1 MAKARKARG
10 GVARWSF
17 TLLLLGAVAGCQ
29 APVLTVDDA
38 VVMRGEKTR
47 LAACLEREPVLWLS
61 KDVENAPVRFY
72 IDEQQVGETKTDEDG
87 VAAVEQRLDPDL
99 QRFEVRAWAG
109 FQELQATGRV
119 FAWDRERVIIAVDID
134 HTIAKTDYEELLA
147 QRGKDESDPVKHS
160 VQALN
165 ALARDFHIVYL
176 TSRPR
181 FLIDKTRAWL
191 REKGFP
197 TGPVITSVRIRDLVR
212 PKEFK
217 EERLHTLRKAWPTL
231 LIGIGNQPSD
241 AEAYGASGM
250 LSLMLPGKNG
260 GDFAPH
266 AIVFRDWKGLV
277 RFCEANHE
285 TLASAAQLKEA
296 IKGERLLSQPV
307 TPYKKR

>member
-1 MAKARKARG
+1 MDNAGKPRG
-10 GVARWSF
+10 GTHWF
-17 TLLLLGAVAGCQ
+17 LTLLLVGAAAGCQ

-72 IDEQQVGETKTDEDG
+72 VDEQQVGDTKTDEDG
-87 VAAVEQRLDPDL
+87 VAEVERKLDPQL
-99 QRFEVRAWAG
+99 QRYEVRAWAG

-160 VQALN
+160 VQALH
-165 ALARDFHIVYL
+165 ALAGDFHIVYL

-191 REKGFP
+191 RERGFP
-197 TGPVITSVRIRDLVR
+197 DGPVVTSVRIRDLVR

-231 LIGIGNQPSD
+231 LIGIGNEPSD

-250 LSLMLPGKNG
+250 LTLMLPGKNG
-260 GDFAPH
+260 GNVGPH
-266 AIVFRDWKGLV
+266 AIVLPDWKALA
-277 RFCEANHE
+277 RFCAANRE
-285 TLASAAQLKEA
+285 TLTSVNLLKEA
-296 IKGERLLSQPV
+296 IKGERFLERPV